1 MKQTITKLASVLV
14 CAMAVVLAGCQ
25 KEKDATTVS
34 FEKANEVLDAGQSV
48 DVTVVLSKA
57 AEADVTVPFTA
68 TSTSAAEKAFTL
80 SAEEVVIKA
89 GEVSGSVTVTNTGAD
104 LEAFNLTL
112 ALGNV
117 AGMKKGMNP
126 QIVIAMGALER
137 VIYSFQSPKAK
148 LIENSSVVVNVTIS
162 GEKSG
167 SNLITSSDIVL
178 PVELSSADTECQL
191 SSQSIVIPAG
201 SLNGSVT
208 ITAPEKFQ
216 SETLPVFDLEV
227 KSGDPRF
234 LEGAV
239 SKVSVV
245 CFANSFL
252 DDIVGTWAFSKD
264 LHTQDDDLGMIGMTE
279 AELGQTIPFPQCS
292 ANDSFTVSYN
302 ESDIEYTFTPSMEG
316 DLKRYFRECSL
327 SNAVATK
334 FRHPVSYVTYSAYL
348 VTFSSVNFDFGTSDS
363 KLQSADVAILVDG
376 DVMDVFLFCDSG
388 IGYKTSFEPH
398 ADFGAELESYGMKV
412 WEMMGAIFDLHYQ
425 FTKTK

>member
-14 CAMAVVLAGCQ
+14 CAMAVILAGCQ
-25 KEKDATTVS
+25 KEKDATSVS

-57 AEADVTVPFTA
+57 AEADVKVPFTA
-68 TSTSAAEKAFTL
+68 TSTSAAENAFTL

-89 GEVSGSVTVTNTGAD
+89 GEVSGSVKVTNTGAG

-178 PVELSSADTECQL
+178 PVELSSADSECQL

-227 KSGDPRF
+227 KTDDSR
-234 LEGAV
+234 LIEGAV

-264 LHTQDDDLGMIGMTE
+264 LHTQDDDLGMIEMTE
-279 AELGQTIPFPQCS
+279 ADLGQTIPFPQCS

-327 SNAVATK
+327 SNAVATT
-334 FRHPVSYVTYSAYL
+334 FRHPVSGATYSAYL
-348 VTFSSVNFDFGTSDS
+348 VSFSSVNFDFGTSDS

-388 IGYKTSFEPH
+388 KGYKPSFVPH
-398 ADFGAELESYGMKV
+398 ADFGGELEAYGMKV
-412 WEMMGAIFDLHYQ
+412 CEFMGYIFDLHYQ

>member
-57 AEADVTVPFTA
+57 AEADVKVPFTA
-68 TSTSAAEKAFTL
+68 TSTSAAENAFTL

-178 PVELSSADTECQL
+178 PVELSSADSECQL

-227 KSGDPRF
+227 KTDDSR
-234 LEGAV
+234 LIEGAV

-279 AELGQTIPFPQCS
+279 ADLGQTIPFPQCS

-327 SNAVATK
+327 SNAVATT

-348 VTFSSVNFDFGTSDS
+348 VSFSSVNFDFGTSDS
-363 KLQSADVAILVDG
+363 KLQSADVTILLDG

-388 IGYKTSFEPH
+388 VGYLPSFEPH
-398 ADFGAELESYGMKV
+398 ADFGGELEAYEMKV
-412 WEMMGAIFDLHYQ
+412 WTFMGYIFDLHYQ

>member
-1 MKQTITKLASVLV
+1 MKQTIAKLVSVLV
-14 CAMAVVLAGCQ
+14 CAMAVILAGCQ
-25 KEKDATTVS
+25 KEKDATSVS

-57 AEADVTVPFTA
+57 AEADVKVPFTA
-68 TSTSAAEKAFTL
+68 TSTSAAENAFTL

-89 GEVSGSVTVTNTGAD
+89 GEVSGSVKVTNTGAD

-112 ALGNV
+112 ALGDI
-117 AGMKKGMNP
+117 AGVKKGMNP

-148 LIENSSVVVNVTIS
+148 LVENSSVVVNVTIS

-178 PVELSSADTECQL
+178 PVELSSADSECQL
-191 SSQSIVIPAG
+191 SSQNIVIPAG

-227 KSGDPRF
+227 KTDDPRF
-234 LEGAV
+234 IKGAV

-264 LHTQDDDLGMIGMTE
+264 LHTQDDDLGMIEMTE
-279 AELGQTIPFPQCS
+279 ADLGQTIPFPQCS

-327 SNAVATK
+327 SNAVATT
-334 FRHPVSYVTYSAYL
+334 FRHPVSGATYSAYL
-348 VTFSSVNFDFGTSDS
+348 VSFSSVNFDFGTSDS

-388 IGYKTSFEPH
+388 KGYKPSFVPH
-398 ADFGAELESYGMKV
+398 ADFGGELEAYGMKV
-412 WEMMGAIFDLHYQ
+412 CEFMGYIFDLHYQ

>member
-14 CAMAVVLAGCQ
+14 CAMAVILAGCQ
-25 KEKDATTVS
+25 KEKDATSVS

-57 AEADVTVPFTA
+57 AEADVKVPFTA
-68 TSTSAAEKAFTL
+68 TSTSAAENAFTL

-89 GEVSGSVTVTNTGAD
+89 GEVSGSVKVTNTGAG

-178 PVELSSADTECQL
+178 PVELSSADSECQL

-227 KSGDPRF
+227 KTDDPRF
-234 LEGAV
+234 IKGAV

-264 LHTQDDDLGMIGMTE
+264 LHTQDDDLGMIEMTE
-279 AELGQTIPFPQCS
+279 ADLGQTIPFPQCS

-327 SNAVATK
+327 SNAVATT
-334 FRHPVSYVTYSAYL
+334 FRHPVSGATYSAYL
-348 VTFSSVNFDFGTSDS
+348 VSFSSVNFDFGTSDS

-388 IGYKTSFEPH
+388 KGYKPSFVPH
-398 ADFGAELESYGMKV
+398 ADFGGELEAYGMKV
-412 WEMMGAIFDLHYQ
+412 CEFMGYIFDLHYQ

>member
-1 MKQTITKLASVLV
+1 MKQTIAKLVSVLV
-14 CAMAVVLAGCQ
+14 CAMAVILAGCQ
-25 KEKDATTVS
+25 KEKDVTSVS

-68 TSTSAAEKAFTL
+68 TSTSAAENAFTL

-89 GEVSGSVTVTNTGAD
+89 GEVSGSVKVTNTGAD

-178 PVELSSADTECQL
+178 PVELSSADSECQL

-227 KSGDPRF
+227 KTDDSR
-234 LEGAV
+234 LIEGAV

-264 LHTQDDDLGMIGMTE
+264 LHTQDDDLGMIEMTE
-279 AELGQTIPFPQCS
+279 ADLGQTIPFPQCS

-327 SNAVATK
+327 SNAVATT
-334 FRHPVSYVTYSAYL
+334 FRHPVSGATYSAYL
-348 VTFSSVNFDFGTSDS
+348 VSFSSVNFDFGTSDS

-388 IGYKTSFEPH
+388 KGYKPSFVPH
-398 ADFGAELESYGMKV
+398 ADFGGELEAYGMKV
-412 WEMMGAIFDLHYQ
+412 CEFMGYIFDLHYQ

>member
-57 AEADVTVPFTA
+57 AEADVKVPFTA
-68 TSTSAAEKAFTL
+68 TSTSAAENAFTL

-89 GEVSGSVTVTNTGAD
+89 GEVSGSVKVTNTGAD

-178 PVELSSADTECQL
+178 PVELSSADSECQL

-227 KSGDPRF
+227 KTDDSR
-234 LEGAV
+234 LIEGAV

-279 AELGQTIPFPQCS
+279 ADLGQTIPFPQCS

-327 SNAVATK
+327 SNAVATT
-334 FRHPVSYVTYSAYL
+334 FRHPVSGATYSAYL
-348 VTFSSVNFDFGTSDS
+348 VSFSSVNFDFGTSDS

-388 IGYKTSFEPH
+388 KGYKPSFVPH
-398 ADFGAELESYGMKV
+398 ADFGGELEAYGMKV
-412 WEMMGAIFDLHYQ
+412 CEFMGYIFDLHYQ

>member
-57 AEADVTVPFTA
+57 AEADVKVPFTA
-68 TSTSAAEKAFTL
+68 TSTSAAENAFTL

-178 PVELSSADTECQL
+178 PVELSSADTQCQL

-348 VTFSSVNFDFGTSDS
+348 VTFSSVNFDFGTS
-363 KLQSADVAILVDG
+363 V
-376 DVMDVFLFCDSG
+376 
-388 IGYKTSFEPH
+388 TS
-398 ADFGAELESYGMKV
+398 
-412 WEMMGAIFDLHYQ
+412 
-425 FTKTK
+425 

>member
-57 AEADVTVPFTA
+57 AEADVKVPFTA
-68 TSTSAAEKAFTL
+68 TSTSAAENAFTL

-89 GEVSGSVTVTNTGAD
+89 GEVSGSVKVTNTGAD

-178 PVELSSADTECQL
+178 PVELSSADSECQL

-227 KSGDPRF
+227 KTDDSR
-234 LEGAV
+234 LIEGAV

-279 AELGQTIPFPQCS
+279 ADLGQTIPFPQCS

-327 SNAVATK
+327 SNAVATT

-388 IGYKTSFEPH
+388 VGYLPSFEPH
-398 ADFGAELESYGMKV
+398 ADFGGELEAYEMKV
-412 WEMMGAIFDLHYQ
+412 WTFMGYIFDLHYQ

>member
-14 CAMAVVLAGCQ
+14 CAMAVILAGCQ
-25 KEKDATTVS
+25 KEKDATSVS

-57 AEADVTVPFTA
+57 AEADVKVPFTA
-68 TSTSAAEKAFTL
+68 TSTSAAENAFTL

-89 GEVSGSVTVTNTGAD
+89 GEVSGSVKVTNTGAG

-162 GEKSG
+162 GDKSG

-178 PVELSSADTECQL
+178 PVELSSADSECQL

-227 KSGDPRF
+227 KSDDPRF

-264 LHTQDDDLGMIGMTE
+264 LHTQDDDLGMIEMTE
-279 AELGQTIPFPQCS
+279 ADLGQTIPFPQCS

-327 SNAVATK
+327 SNAVATT
-334 FRHPVSYVTYSAYL
+334 FRHPVSGATYSAYL
-348 VTFSSVNFDFGTSDS
+348 VSFSSVNFDFGTSDS

-388 IGYKTSFEPH
+388 KGYKPSFVPH
-398 ADFGAELESYGMKV
+398 ADFGGELEAYGMKV
-412 WEMMGAIFDLHYQ
+412 CEFMGYIFDLHYQ

>member
-14 CAMAVVLAGCQ
+14 CAMAVILAGCQ
-25 KEKDATTVS
+25 KEKDATSVS

-57 AEADVTVPFTA
+57 AEADVKVPFTA
-68 TSTSAAEKAFTL
+68 TSTSAAENAFTL

-89 GEVSGSVTVTNTGAD
+89 GEVSGSVKVTNTGAG

-178 PVELSSADTECQL
+178 PVELSSADSECQL

-227 KSGDPRF
+227 KTDDSR
-234 LEGAV
+234 LIEGAV

-327 SNAVATK
+327 SNAVATT
-334 FRHPVSYVTYSAYL
+334 FRHPVSGATYSAYL
-348 VTFSSVNFDFGTSDS
+348 VSFSSVNFDFGTSDS

-388 IGYKTSFEPH
+388 KGYKPSFVPH
-398 ADFGAELESYGMKV
+398 ADFGGELEAYGMKV
-412 WEMMGAIFDLHYQ
+412 CEFMGYIFDLHYQ

>member
-1 MKQTITKLASVLV
+1 MKQTIAKLVSVLV
-14 CAMAVVLAGCQ
+14 CAMAVILAGCQ
-25 KEKDATTVS
+25 KEKDVTSVS

-57 AEADVTVPFTA
+57 AEADVKVPFTA
-68 TSTSAAEKAFTL
+68 TSTSAAENAFTL

-89 GEVSGSVTVTNTGAD
+89 GEVSGSVKVTNTGAD

-178 PVELSSADTECQL
+178 PVELSSADSECQL

-227 KSGDPRF
+227 KTDDSR
-234 LEGAV
+234 LIEGAV

-264 LHTQDDDLGMIGMTE
+264 LHTQDDDLGMIEMTE
-279 AELGQTIPFPQCS
+279 ADLGQTIPFPQCS

-327 SNAVATK
+327 SNAVATT
-334 FRHPVSYVTYSAYL
+334 FRHPVSGATYSAYL
-348 VTFSSVNFDFGTSDS
+348 VSFSSVNFDFGTSDS

-388 IGYKTSFEPH
+388 KGYKPSFVPH
-398 ADFGAELESYGMKV
+398 ADFGGELEAYGMKV
-412 WEMMGAIFDLHYQ
+412 CEFMGYIFDLHYQ

>member
-1 MKQTITKLASVLV
+1 MKQTIAKLVSVLV
-14 CAMAVVLAGCQ
+14 CAMAVILAGCQ
-25 KEKDATTVS
+25 KEKDVTSVS

-57 AEADVTVPFTA
+57 AEADFTVPFTA
-68 TSTSAAEKAFTL
+68 TSTSTAENAFTL
-80 SAEEVVIKA
+80 SAKEVVIKA
-89 GEVSGSVTVTNTGAD
+89 GEVSGSVKVTNTGAD

-112 ALGNV
+112 ALGDI
-117 AGMKKGMNP
+117 AGVKKGMNP

-148 LIENSSVVVNVTIS
+148 LVENSSVVVNVTIS

-178 PVELSSADTECQL
+178 PVELSSADSECQL
-191 SSQSIVIPAG
+191 SSQNIVIPAG

-227 KSGDPRF
+227 KTDDPRF
-234 LEGAV
+234 IKGAV

-302 ESDIEYTFTPSMEG
+302 GSDVEYTFTPSMEG
-316 DLKRYFRECSL
+316 GLKRYFRECSL
-327 SNAVATK
+327 SNAVAAK
-334 FRHPVSYVTYSAYL
+334 F
-348 VTFSSVNFDFGTSDS
+348 
-363 KLQSADVAILVDG
+363 
-376 DVMDVFLFCDSG
+376 
-388 IGYKTSFEPH
+388 
-398 ADFGAELESYGMKV
+398 
-412 WEMMGAIFDLHYQ
+412 
-425 FTKTK
+425 

>member
-1 MKQTITKLASVLV
+1 MKQTIAKLVSVLV
-14 CAMAVVLAGCQ
+14 CAMAVILAGCQ
-25 KEKDATTVS
+25 KEKDVTSVS

-57 AEADVTVPFTA
+57 AEADFTVPFTA
-68 TSTSAAEKAFTL
+68 TSTSTAENAFTL
-80 SAEEVVIKA
+80 SAKEVVIKA
-89 GEVSGSVTVTNTGAD
+89 GEVSGSVKVTNTGAG

-112 ALGNV
+112 ALGDI
-117 AGMKKGMNP
+117 AGVKKGMNP

-148 LIENSSVVVNVTIS
+148 LVENSSVVVNVTIS

-178 PVELSSADTECQL
+178 PVELSSADSECQL
-191 SSQSIVIPAG
+191 SSQNIVIPAG

-227 KSGDPRF
+227 KTDDSR
-234 LEGAV
+234 LIEGAV

-264 LHTQDDDLGMIGMTE
+264 LHTQDDDLGMIEMTE
-279 AELGQTIPFPQCS
+279 ADLGQTIPFPQCS

-327 SNAVATK
+327 SNAVATT
-334 FRHPVSYVTYSAYL
+334 FRHPVSGATYSAYL
-348 VTFSSVNFDFGTSDS
+348 VSFSSVNFDFGTSDS

-388 IGYKTSFEPH
+388 KGYKPSFVPH
-398 ADFGAELESYGMKV
+398 ADFGGELEAYGMKV
-412 WEMMGAIFDLHYQ
+412 CEFMGYIFDLHYQ

>member
-25 KEKDATTVS
+25 KEKDVISVS

-57 AEADVTVPFTA
+57 AEADFTVPFTA
-68 TSTSAAEKAFTL
+68 TSTSTAENAFTL
-80 SAEEVVIKA
+80 SAKEVVIKA
-89 GEVSGSVTVTNTGAD
+89 GEVSGSVKVTNTGAD

-112 ALGNV
+112 ALGDI
-117 AGMKKGMNP
+117 AGVKKGMNP

-148 LIENSSVVVNVTIS
+148 LVENSSVVVNVTIS

-178 PVELSSADTECQL
+178 PVELSSADSECQL

-208 ITAPEKFQ
+208 IIAPEKFQ

-227 KSGDPRF
+227 KTDDSR
-234 LEGAV
+234 LIEGAV

-264 LHTQDDDLGMIGMTE
+264 LHTQDDDLGMIEMTE
-279 AELGQTIPFPQCS
+279 ADLGQTIPFPQCS

-327 SNAVATK
+327 SNAVATT
-334 FRHPVSYVTYSAYL
+334 FRHPVSGATYSAYL
-348 VTFSSVNFDFGTSDS
+348 VSFSSVNFDFGTSDS

-388 IGYKTSFEPH
+388 KGYKPSFVPH
-398 ADFGAELESYGMKV
+398 ADFGGELEAYGMKV
-412 WEMMGAIFDLHYQ
+412 CEFMGYIFDLHYQ